1 MGQHL
6 GFVAEQQ
13 DDVARFG
20 LLAQQTQPQ
29 PRPVDGLG
37 ILPAVQAMA
46 GAAPT
51 EPPF

>member
-6 GFVAEQQ
+6 GFIAEQEN
-13 DDVARFG
+13 DVAGFG

-37 ILPAVQAMA
+37 ILPPVQAMA
-46 GAAPT
+46 GAPP
-51 EPPF
+51 PPF